1 MHNSMLI
8 LIETGHKKPSPEA
21 TMITLSVEID
31 DKTLSALDTLA
42 HARHQTVDTLVK
54 VAIDAFVL
62 REQEDQED
70 EVRWAEYLSG
80 GGIES
85 ARVMDWLDKWSR
97 GDWQRC
103 PQ

>member
-1 MHNSMLI
+1 M
-8 LIETGHKKPSPEA
+8 T
-21 TMITLSVEID
+21 TLSVEID
-31 DKTLSALDTLA
+31 DKTLSVLDSIA
-42 HARHQTVDTLVK
+42 NARHQTVDTLVK

-62 REQEDQED
+62 QEQEHQED
-70 EVRWAEYLSG
+70 EVRWSEYLSG

-97 GDWQRC
+97 GDRQPC